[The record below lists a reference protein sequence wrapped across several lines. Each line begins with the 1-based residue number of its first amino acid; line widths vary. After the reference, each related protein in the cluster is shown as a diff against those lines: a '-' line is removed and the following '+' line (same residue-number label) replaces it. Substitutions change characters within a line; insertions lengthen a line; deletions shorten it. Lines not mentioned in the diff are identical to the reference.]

1 MDNHLSGQEF
11 YLEVPEYLCKQE
23 YHFDDLRDSSLH
35 EDPKVQLGSTK
46 AFAGPS
52 HLLQSRFDDD
62 DDDRERTRSIAL
74 MCLLCLF
81 LIWPSKIVIVGIELF
96 PFLKYIDNPKNSYL
110 RNVLF
115 RAQGNSSPWS
125 YVSFYLSR
133 DLNPTFPMMQLRY
146 HFYPSL
152 L

>member
-1 MDNHLSGQEF
+1 M
-11 YLEVPEYLCKQE
+11 
-23 YHFDDLRDSSLH
+23 
-35 EDPKVQLGSTK
+35 GSTK

-96 PFLKYIDNPKNSYL
+96 PFLKYIDNPKNSLGMFFSELKAIAHLGL
-110 RNVLF
+110 RLLL
-115 RAQGNSSPWS
+115 
-125 YVSFYLSR
+125 SFQRS
-133 DLNPTFPMMQLRY
+133 
-146 HFYPSL
+146 
-152 L
+152 

>member
-1 MDNHLSGQEF
+1 M
-11 YLEVPEYLCKQE
+11 
-23 YHFDDLRDSSLH
+23 
-35 EDPKVQLGSTK
+35 GSTK

-110 RNVLF
+110 RYVLF